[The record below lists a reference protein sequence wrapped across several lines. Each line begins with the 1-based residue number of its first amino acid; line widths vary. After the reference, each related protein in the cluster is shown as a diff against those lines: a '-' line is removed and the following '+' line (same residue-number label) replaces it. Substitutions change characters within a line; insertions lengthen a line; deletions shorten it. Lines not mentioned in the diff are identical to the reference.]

1 MDRPRVALLNA
12 SYDAANT
19 RRNFR
24 RELHASVEEFDVT
37 DGHVP
42 ADPDHDAVGGT
53 VEAMDDREMGY
64 REVYLTRAGGSDPV
78 FAGIESPFLAF
89 TTHGDAVVDLP
100 EGATRLAEND
110 YGLQAF
116 RHGSAVGVQFHP
128 EYDRRTAREVTRG
141 KDLPE
146 ERIESVL
153 AGITE
158 RNYERA
164 SRTKALFANFVEAV
178 GTRAAD

>member
-42 ADPDHDAVGGT
+42 ADPDHDAV
-53 VEAMDDREMGY
+53 
-64 REVYLTRAGGSDPV
+64 
-78 FAGIESPFLAF
+78 
-89 TTHGDAVVDLP
+89 VDLP

-128 EYDRRTAREVTRG
+128 EYDRRTAREVTCG
-141 KDLPE
+141 KDLQE

-164 SRTKALFANFVEAV
+164 SRTKALFADFVEAV